1 LFTVEQERQLSTR
14 EDDQFRTEIR
24 ESGEGISSSAV
35 VESDDNQTNWSI
47 IHRLKTCKADQNTG
61 HDKNPSPP
69 PAATASLAT
78 QSRESCWHTLG
89 FSSCESQIFFELQR
103 HTSRAIC

>member
-1 LFTVEQERQLSTR
+1 MINFEPKSGNR
-14 EDDQFRTEIR
+14 
-24 ESGEGISSSAV
+24 GEGISSSAV

-47 IHRLKTCKADQNTG
+47 IHRLKTCKADQKTV
-61 HDKNPSPP
+61 HEKNPSPP

-78 QSRESCWHTLG
+78 RSRESCWHTLG